1 MSEQKTILLEGII
14 SVKSA
19 LEGNNRKV
27 EKIYIDSD
35 KKKTRDRKITSFLSY
50 LKGKDVDFELM
61 SREKIDKICRDN
73 MAGNTHGGVV
83 AFAEKRTYTDLAEML
98 SCANKGDYF
107 VYLDGIEDPYNFGY
121 SIRTM
126 YALGATG
133 FIVPEKCRFD
143 SSGILAKASAG
154 ASEMC
159 KMAVAGD
166 DEMTAKLI
174 KEKGIK
180 IVCSAVSS
188 DSESLFDFEP
198 KEPFVLFIGGEK
210 RGISKEFMENAD
222 GVIHIPYARE
232 NVRFSLPA
240 VSVCSLYAGALYKY
254 TLQKNCF

>member
-1 MSEQKTILLEGII
+1 MNEQKRILLEGII
-14 SVKSA
+14 SVKAA
-19 LEGNNRKV
+19 LEGQNRRV
-27 EKIYIDSD
+27 EKIYIDAD
-35 KKKTRDRKITSFLSY
+35 KKKARDRKTISFLSY

-61 SREKIDKICRDN
+61 SREKIDKICQEN
-73 MAGNTHGGVV
+73 FAGNTHGGVI
-83 AFAEKRTYTDLAEML
+83 AFAGEREYTDLYTML
-98 SCANKGDYF
+98 SSAKKGDYF

-126 YALGATG
+126 YALGAAG

-154 ASEMC
+154 ASELC

-166 DEMTAKLI
+166 DETTAELI
-174 KEKGIK
+174 KEHGIK
-180 IVCSAVSS
+180 IICSAVSS
-188 DSESLFDFEP
+188 ESESLFDFEP
-198 KEPFVLFIGGEK
+198 KDPFVLFVGGEK

-222 GVIHIPYARE
+222 GVVHIPYARE

-254 TLQKNCF
+254 TLQKE